1 MYDHRQSSCGTSWN
15 SAIWFNNDPCG
26 IICASITWIL
36 VLFAEYAIIGSVI
49 LPWLGHSFL
58 AVFHSLC
65 FSMIAGLALAS
76 HGKAMLTDPGS
87 VPKDAVPLISTMEK
101 GGSDAFVDIGVAN
114 DRNFKSCRRC
124 HSFKPVRAH
133 HCSYCQRCILKM
145 DQYVFYLH
153 YLTNN

>member
-101 GGSDAFVDIGVAN
+101 GGSDAFVDIG